1 MEEKLL
7 QLLEQSGLF
16 AILVSLMIN
25 TLVSIIGIL
34 PSVLLQ
40 LLTLCF
46 WRIQRFVDFY
56 YR

>member
-34 PSVLLQ
+34 PSV
-40 LLTLCF
+40 
-46 WRIQRFVDFY
+46 FVTATNLVFLAY
-56 YR
+56 STVC

>member
-25 TLVSIIGIL
+25 TLVSIIGVL

-46 WRIQRFVDFY
+46 WRIQRFADFY